1 MHEPRS
7 CYMKNVDFFFCSN
20 KIEELVTTYLL
31 SKNLLPYILKTG
43 QFNARYKGVA
53 LYLKMWTKIS
63 TEAKSQYS

>member
-1 MHEPRS
+1 M
-7 CYMKNVDFFFCSN
+7 
-20 KIEELVTTYLL
+20 TYLL

-53 LYLKMWTKIS
+53 LYLKMWTKMS